1 MKRRKL
7 KGLTQKGQKSPK
19 KLKITIALGFLV
31 TFQVV
36 LVAYFKFGKSD
47 DLRENFVSPLDY
59 FPIWNQKEDIKEE
72 TKEGTIET
80 SQEYFVQRRPLQGI
94 ETSIEER
101 SIEEISLRSPQ
112 NKKYLAY
119 VPCDGFGNQILSLVH
134 GFYFAWLTQRILIV
148 PPILDHF
155 EAPARGNCYDPSIPG
170 FTNQNDI
177 VQGPFFCWISI

>member
-1 MKRRKL
+1 
-7 KGLTQKGQKSPK
+7 
-19 KLKITIALGFLV
+19 
-31 TFQVV
+31 VV
-36 LVAYFKFGKSD
+36 LQIFLLIYLKLLMNK
-47 DLRENFVSPLDY
+47 DLNQRMRSSIKPPLNLGVSFL
-59 FPIWNQKEDIKEE
+59 ES
-72 TKEGTIET
+72 KEGI

-94 ETSIEER
+94 ETLNKQRNVEE
-101 SIEEISLRSPQ
+101 SSLRSPQ

-177 VQGPFFCWISI
+177 IQGRFFFNDFLLDFKLFFIQKIKKKTFKLKQ